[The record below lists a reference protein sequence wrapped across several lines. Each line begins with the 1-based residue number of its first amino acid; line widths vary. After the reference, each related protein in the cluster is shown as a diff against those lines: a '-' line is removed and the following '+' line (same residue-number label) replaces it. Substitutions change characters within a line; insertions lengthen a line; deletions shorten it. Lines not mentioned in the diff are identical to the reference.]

1 MGEEAARH
9 RAPLLLAVPLCTAF
23 TLPVT
28 LDIAADTSD
37 VPLRKFSVLH
47 CNIGSPV
54 KHSLHFAGAQ
64 SSGQMLLAR
73 CTFLLVLFN

>member
-1 MGEEAARH
+1 MASRPTSPRSPVVH
-9 RAPLLLAVPLCTAF
+9 SLYTVPVMLE
-23 TLPVT
+23 
-28 LDIAADTSD
+28 IAANASN
-37 VPLRKFSVLH
+37 VPPRKFSVLH

-64 SSGQMLLAR
+64 SSGRMLLAQ